1 MRSEE
6 RELPLYKQQAS
17 PGFPHRKKITMDR
30 LNQLAG
36 QLSPSAKQAHLQKN
50 PDDVVIVAAYRTA
63 MTKGGKGGFKDV
75 GSDWIL
81 AKFLEQFIKK
91 SGVDPSLIEDVAVG
105 NVLNRAAGAAEH
117 RGAALAAGI
126 PDTAAFVAINRQCS
140 SGLMAVSDIA
150 NKIKTGEIDC
160 GIGAG
165 VESMSANYGAQ
176 SIPKVDP
183 ELLENDQMAKCL
195 IPMGITNENVAEK
208 FNVSREKQ
216 DAFAAESY
224 RKASEAVESGAFKPE
239 ILAIEAYER
248 EGDEDD
254 DDAPIKKTTV
264 DTDEGPRKGV
274 TAEKLGKLKPAF
286 KSDGT
291 THAGN
296 ASQVSDGAAAV
307 LLMRRSL
314 AEKKGYPIV
323 GKFVL
328 CSTVGVPP
336 EIMGIGPAVA
346 IPSVLKKSGLTVG
359 DIDVFEVNEA
369 FAAQCLYSAETCNI
383 PQDKLNLRGGA
394 IALGHPLGCTGARQY
409 ATILQLLKP
418 GQLGL
423 TSMCIGTGMGAAS
436 VLIRE

>member
-1 MRSEE
+1 
-6 RELPLYKQQAS
+6 
-17 PGFPHRKKITMDR
+17 MDR

-36 QLSPSAKQAHLQKN
+36 QLSPSSKQALLQKN
-50 PDDVVIVAAYRTA
+50 PDDVVIVGAYRTA
-63 MTKGGKGGFKDV
+63 MTKGGRGSFKDV

-81 AKFLEQFIKK
+81 TKFLEAFLKK
-91 SGVDPSLIEDVAVG
+91 TGVDPTLIEDVAVG
-105 NVLNRAAGAAEH
+105 NVLNRAAGASEH
-117 RGAALAAGI
+117 RGACLAAGI
-126 PDTAAFVAINRQCS
+126 PNSSAFFAINRQCS
-140 SGLMAVSDIA
+140 SGLMAISDIA
-150 NKIKTGEIDC
+150 NKIKCGEIDC

-165 VESMSANYGAQ
+165 VESMSANYGPQ

-183 ELLENDQMAKCL
+183 ELQENEEMAKCL

-208 FNVSREKQ
+208 YSIPRNKQ

-224 RKASEAVESGAFKPE
+224 RKAEHAVSSGLFKSE
-239 ILAIEAYER
+239 ILPIEAYTR
-248 EGDEDD
+248 EDD
-254 DDAPIKKTTV
+254 DDDEEDSGDIKKIIV

-274 TAEKLGKLKPAF
+274 TAQSLGKLRPAF
-286 KSDGT
+286 KPDGC

-314 AEKKGYPIV
+314 AEKHGYPIQA
-323 GKFVL
+323 KYVL
-328 CSTVGVPP
+328 CSSVGVPP
-336 EIMGIGPAVA
+336 EIMGVGPAVA
-346 IPSVLKKSGLTVG
+346 IPTVLKKAGLTVS
-359 DIDVFEVNEA
+359 DVDVFEVNEA

-383 PQDKLNLRGGA
+383 PSDKLNINGGA

-409 ATILQLLKP
+409 ATILPLLKK
-418 GQLGL
+418 GEIGL

>member
-1 MRSEE
+1 
-6 RELPLYKQQAS
+6 
-17 PGFPHRKKITMDR
+17 MDR

-36 QLSPSAKQAHLQKN
+36 QLSPSSKQALLEKK
-50 PDDVVIVAAYRTA
+50 PDDVVIVGAYRTA
-63 MTKGGKGGFKDV
+63 MTKGGRGSFKDV

-81 AKFLEQFIKK
+81 TKFLEAFLKK
-91 SGVDPSLIEDVAVG
+91 TGVDPSLIEDVAVG
-105 NVLNRAAGAAEH
+105 NVLNRAAGASEH
-117 RGAALAAGI
+117 RGACLAAGI
-126 PDTAAFVAINRQCS
+126 PNTAAFVAINRQCS
-140 SGLMAVSDIA
+140 SGLMAISDIA
-150 NKIKTGEIDC
+150 NKIKCGEIDC

-165 VESMSANYGAQ
+165 VESMSANYGPQ

-183 ELLENDQMAKCL
+183 ELQENEEMAKCL

-208 FNVSREKQ
+208 FNVPRTKQ
-216 DAFAAESY
+216 DAFAADSY
-224 RKASEAVESGAFKPE
+224 AKAENAVSTGKFKSE
-239 ILAIEAYER
+239 ILPIAAYTK
-248 EGDEDD
+248 EDD
-254 DDAPIKKTTV
+254 DDDEGEGKITTITV

-274 TAEKLGKLKPAF
+274 SAQLLGKLKPAF
-286 KSDGT
+286 KANGS

-307 LLMRRSL
+307 LLMRRDL
-314 AEKKGYPIV
+314 AEKKGYKIQ

-328 CSTVGVPP
+328 CSSVGVPP

-346 IPSVLKKSGLTVG
+346 IPSVLKKCGLTVS

-383 PQDKLNLRGGA
+383 PQDKLNINGGA

-409 ATILQLLKP
+409 ATILPLLKP
-418 GQLGL
+418 GQIGL

-436 VLIRE
+436 VLVRE

>member
-1 MRSEE
+1 
-6 RELPLYKQQAS
+6 
-17 PGFPHRKKITMDR
+17 MDR
-30 LNQLAG
+30 LNQLSG
-36 QLSPSAKQAHLQKN
+36 QLSPSSKQAILQKN
-50 PDDVVIVAAYRTA
+50 PDDVVIIGAYRTA
-63 MTKGGKGGFKDV
+63 MTKGGRGSFKDV

-81 AKFLEQFIKK
+81 TKFLEAFIKK
-91 SGVDPSLIEDVAVG
+91 VGVDPSLIEDVAVG
-105 NVLNRAAGAAEH
+105 NVLNRAAGASEH
-117 RGAALAAGI
+117 RGACLAAGI
-126 PDTAAFVAINRQCS
+126 PNTAAFVAINRQCS

-165 VESMSANYGAQ
+165 VESMSANYGPQ

-183 ELLENDQMAKCL
+183 ELQENEEMAKCL

-208 FNVSREKQ
+208 YSVPRTKQ

-224 RKASEAVESGAFKPE
+224 RKAEHAVSSGQFKAE
-239 ILAIEAYER
+239 ILPIEAYIR
-248 EGDEDD
+248 EDD
-254 DDAPIKKTTV
+254 DDDDEEGGEAKTIIV

-286 KSDGT
+286 KPDGS

-323 GKFVL
+323 GKYVL
-328 CSTVGVPP
+328 CSSVGVPP
-336 EIMGIGPAVA
+336 EIMGVGPAVA
-346 IPSVLKKSGLTVG
+346 IPSVLKKTGLTVN
-359 DIDVFEVNEA
+359 DVDVFEINEA
-369 FAAQCLYSAETCNI
+369 FAAQCLYSAETCNV
-383 PQDKLNLRGGA
+383 PQDKLNLKGGA
-394 IALGHPLGCTGARQY
+394 IALGHPLGATGARQY

-418 GQLGL
+418 GQIGL

-436 VLIRE
+436 ILVKE

>member
-1 MRSEE
+1 M
-6 RELPLYKQQAS
+6 
-17 PGFPHRKKITMDR
+17 
-30 LNQLAG
+30 AG
-36 QLSPSAKQAHLQKN
+36 QLSPSSKQALLQKN
-50 PDDVVIVAAYRTA
+50 PDDVVIVGAYRTA
-63 MTKGGKGGFKDV
+63 MTKGGRGGFKDV

-81 AKFLEQFIKK
+81 TKFLEAFLKK
-91 SGVDPSLIEDVAVG
+91 TGVDPTLIEDVAVG
-105 NVLNRAAGAAEH
+105 NVLNRAAGASEH
-117 RGAALAAGI
+117 RGACLAAGI
-126 PDTAAFVAINRQCS
+126 PNSAAFYAVNRQCS

-150 NKIKTGEIDC
+150 NKIKCGEIDC

-165 VESMSANYGAQ
+165 VESMSANYGPQ

-183 ELLENDQMAKCL
+183 ELQENEQMAKCL

-208 FNVSREKQ
+208 YSIPRAKQ

-224 RKASEAVESGAFKPE
+224 RKAEHAVSLGLFKSE
-239 ILAIEAYER
+239 ILPIEAYTR
-248 EGDEDD
+248 EDD
-254 DDAPIKKTTV
+254 DDDDEGSGEIKKSIV

-274 TAEKLGKLKPAF
+274 TAESLGKLRPAF
-286 KSDGT
+286 KPDGV

-314 AEKKGYPIV
+314 AEKHGYPIQ
-323 GKFVL
+323 GKFVM
-328 CSTVGVPP
+328 CSSVGVPP

-346 IPSVLKKSGLTVG
+346 IPSVLKKTGLTVS
-359 DIDVFEVNEA
+359 DVDVFEVNEA

-383 PQDKLNLRGGA
+383 PSDKLNINGGA

-409 ATILQLLKP
+409 ATILPLLKK
-418 GQLGL
+418 GQIGL

-436 VLIRE
+436 ILIRE